1 MLMIRRHHRG
11 EAAKVHP
18 ELKANIALTALRG
31 EATIAELCR
40 KHQLSDT
47 VIGRLKLLLVKQ
59 AHQVFVS
66 STSALCR
73 LSQSQA

>member
-1 MLMIRRHHRG
+1 MLMIRRHRG
-11 EAAKVHP
+11 TAAKVRR
-18 ELKANIALTALRG
+18 ELKAKIALAALRG

-47 VIGRLKLLLVKQ
+47 VFGRLKLLLVKQ

-66 STSALCR
+66 NTSALCR